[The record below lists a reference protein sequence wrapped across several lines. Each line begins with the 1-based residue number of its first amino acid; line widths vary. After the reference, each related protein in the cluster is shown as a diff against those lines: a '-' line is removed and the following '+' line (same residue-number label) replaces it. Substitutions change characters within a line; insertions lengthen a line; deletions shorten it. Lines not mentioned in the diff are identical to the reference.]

1 MVGRMTSS
9 RLHFRNTTV
18 LLVSLPIR
26 SGGLTSERFGSWG
39 CLACKIYYT
48 QGDTPPLHLTGSWA
62 NTSVDCIQQVT
73 SLSP

>member
-26 SGGLTSERFGSWG
+26 SGGLTSERFAPGGVLRVRSIIRKG
-39 CLACKIYYT
+39 I
-48 QGDTPPLHLTGSWA
+48 PLRCT
-62 NTSVDCIQQVT
+62 
-73 SLSP
+73 